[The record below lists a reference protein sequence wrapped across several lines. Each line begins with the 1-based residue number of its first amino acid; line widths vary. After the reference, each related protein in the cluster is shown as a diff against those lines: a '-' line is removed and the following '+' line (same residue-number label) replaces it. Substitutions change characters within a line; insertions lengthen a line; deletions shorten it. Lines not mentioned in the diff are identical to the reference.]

1 MSAPSQTTSARD
13 YREGSAYDVHLVR
26 RLWTFVR
33 PHQRWLWVS
42 LLLLLFGSAFGLA
55 APWLLKTAIDRFLV
69 PGELGG
75 FGWLLAA
82 VVGATLGEL
91 TCRAVQAYT
100 LELAGQNALYDL
112 RRAVFRHL
120 SRLSSSFYDRTPIG
134 RLIGRVTTDVES
146 LHEMFASGVVT
157 ILGDLLSLAGILVIL
172 FAMNWQLTLVTLLV
186 VPVLLGV
193 TLWIRVR
200 VRQAYG
206 VMISKRS
213 ALNAYLHEQ
222 ASGMP
227 LVQAFR
233 REERTRRECH
243 SINEDLCQAE
253 LSTVRWE
260 SILSAVTD
268 MLSSITM
275 ALILWYGGGL
285 ALESMGLGTRADGFG
300 AGVTLGTL
308 VAFLQYMERFFGPLN
323 DLSLKY
329 TVMQNAMTASD
340 RIFRLLDTDEHVPE
354 PEAPRLPERDEGAIR
369 FENVTFGYGEDEPVL
384 RDVSFTVAPGE
395 RVAFVGATGAGKTTL
410 LKLLTRLYD
419 VREGSIRIDGVDI
432 RDFPLATLRDR
443 VGIVPQDVFL
453 FAGDILENI
462 RLGHPEIDDA
472 AALRAARELH
482 LERVVERLPGG
493 FREPVRERGSNLS
506 AGERQLIAFARV
518 LAVAPRVLALDEAT
532 SNVDSE
538 MEHLLQEAV
547 GRVMEGRTSLIIAHR
562 LSTVRDVDRIL
573 VLHKGRLV
581 EEGNHEELLAAHG
594 TYWRLHQLQYS
605 DADTEARPAG

>member
-1 MSAPSQTTSARD
+1 MSPRRQGAV
-13 YREGSAYDVHLVR
+13 YDAHLVR
-26 RLWTFVR
+26 RLWFFVR
-33 PHQRWLWVS
+33 PHQRWLWFS
-42 LLLLLFGSAFGLA
+42 LGLLLLSSAFGLA
-55 APWLLKTAIDRFLV
+55 SPWLLKLAIDRYLV

-82 VVGATLGEL
+82 VVVATLGEL
-91 TCRAVQAYT
+91 ACRACQAYT
-100 LELAGQNALYDL
+100 LELTGQNALLDL

-120 SRLSSSFYDRTPIG
+120 QGLSASFYDRTPIG

-172 FAMNWQLTLVTLLV
+172 FAMNWELTLVALAV
-186 VPVLLGV
+186 VPVLLSI

-200 VRQAYG
+200 VRQAYST
-206 VMISKRS
+206 MISKRS
-213 ALNAYLHEQ
+213 SLNAYLHEQ
-222 ASGMP
+222 SSGMP
-227 LVQAFR
+227 LIQAFR
-233 REERTRRECH
+233 REPRTRAAFAD
-243 SINEDLCQAE
+243 INGDLCSAE
-253 LSTVRWE
+253 LSTVKWE
-260 SILSAVTD
+260 SVLSAMTD

-285 ALESMGLGTRADGFG
+285 ALEGLGVAQGEDGFG

-340 RIFRLLDTDEHVPE
+340 RIFGLLDQDERIPE
-354 PEAPRLPERDEGAIR
+354 AEAPRRPQSAPGAIR
-369 FENVTFGYGEDEPVL
+369 FENVTFGYGASGDGADEPVL
-384 RDVSFTVAPGE
+384 RDVSFEVAPGE
-395 RVAFVGATGAGKTTL
+395 RVALVGATGAGKTTI

-419 VREGSIRIDGVDI
+419 VREGSIQIDGQDV
-432 RDFPLATLRDR
+432 REYALSELRER

-462 RLGHPEIDDA
+462 RLGHPEIDDEA
-472 AALRAARELH
+472 AMRAARELH

-493 FREPVRERGSNLS
+493 FREPVRERGANLS
-506 AGERQLIAFARV
+506 SGERQLIAFARV
-518 LAVAPRVLALDEAT
+518 LAVAPKVLALDEAT

-562 LSTVRDVDRIL
+562 LSTIRDVDRIL
-573 VLHKGRLV
+573 VMHKGRLV
-581 EEGNHEELLAAHG
+581 EEGGHEELLAKRG

-605 DADTEARPAG
+605 GGELEHAGDSAG